1 MSAVERLVKRYPEHT
16 LHMAH
21 SQLKPTMIV
30 KTEAPNDC
38 GRSSEAH
45 KRRSPASPSRS
56 FGGARPAEMSL
67 MTAAV

>member
-1 MSAVERLVKRYPEHT
+1 MHIANP
-16 LHMAH
+16 
-21 SQLKPTMIV
+21 QLKQTMIV
-30 KTEAPNDC
+30 MTQWPNDY
-38 GRSSEAH
+38 GWSSEAH